1 MYYCLIIPKRVSLI
15 GFSYPIKFI
24 YMNTIDLINKLA
36 VNHNITTGRAEM
48 IVSILIER
56 LVEKLK
62 KDGEIKI
69 ANFGTFSIRRK
80 EPGSDLYMKR
90 NEPIPMARN
99 HVTFFPD
106 KIFLENINS
115 Q

>member
-1 MYYCLIIPKRVSLI
+1 
-15 GFSYPIKFI
+15 
-24 YMNTIDLINKLA
+24 MNTIDLINKLA

-48 IVSILIER
+48 IVSILVER

-62 KDGEIKI
+62 KDGELVIS
-69 ANFGTFSIRRK
+69 NFGTFSIKRK
-80 EPGSDLYMKR
+80 EPGSESYMKL
-90 NEPIPMARN
+90 NEPIPMVKN

-106 KIFLENINS
+106 RTFLENINS

>member
-1 MYYCLIIPKRVSLI
+1 
-15 GFSYPIKFI
+15 
-24 YMNTIDLINKLA
+24 MNTIDLINKLA

-48 IVSILIER
+48 IVSIMVER

-62 KDGEIKI
+62 KDGEVMIT
-69 ANFGTFSIRRK
+69 NFGTFSIKRK
-80 EPGSDLYMKR
+80 QPNSESYMKM
-90 NEPIPMARN
+90 NEPIPMTRN

-106 KIFLENINS
+106 KFFLENINS